1 MADKIDTDALE
12 AMVDQIGL
20 DGVLYALA
28 NIAGFKAYHMLE
40 KCQQD
45 EELARSW
52 QRDAAT
58 VEKCG
63 DDVEN

>member
-1 MADKIDTDALE
+1 MADKIDTDELE

-28 NIAGFKAYHMLE
+28 NIARLKADHVRE
-40 KCQQD
+40 NWQD